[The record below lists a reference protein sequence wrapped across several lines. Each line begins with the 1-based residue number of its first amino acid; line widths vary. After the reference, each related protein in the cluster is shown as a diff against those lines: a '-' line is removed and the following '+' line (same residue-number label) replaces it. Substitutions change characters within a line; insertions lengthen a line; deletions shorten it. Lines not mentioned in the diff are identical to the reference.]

1 VAALDVDR
9 CESLILVPFVG
20 RLDGSLGCRSA
31 AVLGHFSPDIV
42 WNEAENF
49 PYADGNPYIGLEAVV
64 NGVFVRC
71 MSEWDGFA
79 VVIEEVLDAGDT
91 VVAIGRYR
99 GTYNAT
105 GREQNAQMVQFWRVA
120 GGKVVWF
127 QQHADMLA
135 VAQVL
140 GVR

>member
-1 VAALDVDR
+1 M
-9 CESLILVPFVG
+9 G
-20 RLDGSLGCRSA
+20 RLVAGAPS
-31 AVLGHFSPDIV
+31 VLGHFSPDIV
-42 WNEAENF
+42 WSEAENF

-99 GTYNAT
+99 GTYKAT
-105 GREQNAQMVQFWRVA
+105 GRVQNTQMVHIWRVA
-120 GGKVVWF
+120 GGKAVRF
-127 QQHADMLA
+127 QQHADTLA
-135 VAQVL
+135 VAQVSD
-140 GVR
+140 VR